1 LSAQNRLP
9 AAQLA
14 ALAPGDAVTVESG
27 AEFGRRRL
35 ASGRVVRVD
44 GTCVT
49 VSCQG
54 PRGGTFVER
63 YSLRDG
69 LRMGGG
75 NRAEL
80 VLPELLDAAGDEQR
94 RRMHRVD
101 VLFRAWTRD
110 RGDVEALRRLHAAI
124 GECLEGEPASTA

>member
-1 LSAQNRLP
+1 
-9 AAQLA
+9 
-14 ALAPGDAVTVESG
+14 
-27 AEFGRRRL
+27 
-35 ASGRVVRVD
+35 
-44 GTCVT
+44 VT

-69 LRMGGG
+69 VRMGGG

-80 VLPELLDAAGDEQR
+80 VLPEALDAVGDAQR

-101 VLFRAWTRD
+101 VLFRTWTRD
-110 RGDVEALRRLHAAI
+110 RSDVDALRRLHAAI
-124 GECLEGEPASTA
+124 GECLDGDRAGIA